1 VVRSDDTV
9 EIRPVEIGQAF
20 GGVTIVTKGLRP
32 GERVVTSGQLR
43 LVEGSRVKVVGGGA
57 RPGA

>member
-1 VVRSDDTV
+1 VD
-9 EIRPVEIGQAF
+9 IRPVEIGQAF